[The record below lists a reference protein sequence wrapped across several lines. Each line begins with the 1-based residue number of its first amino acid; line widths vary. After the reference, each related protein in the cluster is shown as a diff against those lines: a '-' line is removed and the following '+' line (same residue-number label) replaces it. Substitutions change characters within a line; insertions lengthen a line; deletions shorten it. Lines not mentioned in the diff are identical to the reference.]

1 MKHKKI
7 PLVSR
12 PAVTAV
18 AAAVLGRTAVAVA
31 AGRQGQAW
39 LVETGSWEIEV
50 SPPCR
55 QSGPVSN
62 SIMLCWLFIIKD
74 CIQKVWGS
82 HMFINGN
89 INKKKIIKNAKVK
102 LKPKLFKFKIY

>member
-1 MKHKKI
+1 MGEKREKND
-7 PLVSR
+7 LVSR
-12 PAVTAV
+12 PAVAGA
-18 AAAVLGRTAVAVA
+18 AAAVLGQTAVAVV

-74 CIQKVWGS
+74 CIQKV
-82 HMFINGN
+82 
-89 INKKKIIKNAKVK
+89 
-102 LKPKLFKFKIY
+102 

>member
-31 AGRQGQAW
+31 AGRPGQAW
-39 LVETGSWEIEV
+39 LVETGSWGIEV

-74 CIQKVWGS
+74 CIQKV
-82 HMFINGN
+82 
-89 INKKKIIKNAKVK
+89 
-102 LKPKLFKFKIY
+102 

>member
-1 MKHKKI
+1 MPSRQMGEKREKND
-7 PLVSR
+7 LVSR
-12 PAVTAV
+12 PAVAGA
-18 AAAVLGRTAVAVA
+18 AAAVLGQTAVAVA

-74 CIQKVWGS
+74 CIQKV
-82 HMFINGN
+82 
-89 INKKKIIKNAKVK
+89 
-102 LKPKLFKFKIY
+102 